1 MGDVASVGGKN
12 ASLGEMLHH
21 LAELGVRVPG
31 GFATTTDAY
40 YLFMKEA
47 GLEERV
53 HDALTKLDVRDVHAL
68 TRVGREIRAAVETA
82 ELPNAVRDAIADAYG
97 ELDAALSFAVRSS
110 ATAEDTADAS
120 FAGQH
125 ETYLNVRGLSNI
137 QLAVKKVYA
146 SLFNDRAI
154 AYRVHHG
161 FEHKDVGISAGVQ
174 QMVRSDLAASGV
186 AFTLDTESG
195 FPGVVF
201 VTGSYGLGEAV
212 VQGAVNPDEFYL
224 YKPNLA
230 AGRPCVLSR
239 TLGEKAVKMIYGDDD
254 EVEQSIQ
261 TVSAPDEDRFRF
273 VLTDDELEEL
283 GRQALVI
290 EKHYGRPMDIE
301 WAKDG
306 LDGHIYIVQARPETV
321 KSRQDGKVLERFR
334 LERRGEVLAE
344 GRAVGQ
350 KIATG
355 KTRLIEDI
363 DDMDALDEGEVLV
376 TDMTDPDWEPV
387 MKRAAAIVTNRG
399 GRTCHAAIIAR
410 ELGVPAIVGCGD
422 ATRTLPRGQAV
433 TVSCAEGDTGFIYDG
448 ELDFEVER
456 VALDAMPELP
466 LAVMM
471 NVGNPERA
479 FHFASL
485 PNEGVGLARVEF
497 IINNTIGVHP
507 RALLEMEKLPDD
519 LKAAVLERVRGYA
532 DPVSFYVDKL
542 TEGIAMLG
550 AAFHPKRVI
559 VRLSDFKSNEYAH
572 LLAGSRYEPS
582 EENPMIGFRGASR
595 YVSESFAECFALE
608 CRAVKRVREEMGL
621 DNVEVMIPFVR
632 TLDEARGV
640 IDALRAH
647 GLERGKNG
655 LKLIMMC
662 EIPSNVI
669 LADQFL
675 EYFDGF
681 SIGSNDLTQFT
692 LAVDRDSALVA
703 ATFDERNEAV
713 KALVH
718 QAIQACKKSAKYVG
732 ICGQGP
738 SDYPDFAKWL
748 LDEGID
754 SVSLNPDTVVAT
766 WLFLAGQAAGS
777 E

>member
-1 MGDVASVGGKN
+1 MGDVSSVGGKN
-12 ASLGEMLHH
+12 ASLGEMIHH
-21 LAELGVRVPG
+21 LTKLGVRVPG
-31 GFATTTDAY
+31 GFATTTDAFH
-40 YLFMKEA
+40 LFLKDA
-47 GLEERV
+47 GLEVRI
-53 HDALTKLDVRDVHAL
+53 HDELAKLDVRDVHELA
-68 TRVGREIRAAVETA
+68 RVGREIRGAIEAA
-82 ELPNAVRDAIADAYG
+82 ELPSAVEASIRAAFA
-97 ELDAALSFAVRSS
+97 ELDQDHSFAVRSS
-110 ATAEDTADAS
+110 ATAEDTVDAS
-120 FAGQH
+120 FAGQQ
-125 ETYLNVRGLSNI
+125 ETYLNIRGVDNI
-137 QLAVKKVYA
+137 QQAVKKVYA

-195 FPGVVF
+195 FENVVF

-224 YKPNLA
+224 YKPNLE
-230 AGRPCVLSR
+230 AGRPAVLSR
-239 TLGEKAVKMIYGDDD
+239 TLGEKAIKMVYGDDGN
-254 EVEQSIQ
+254 VEQSIQ
-261 TVSAPDEDRFRF
+261 TIATSDEERFRF
-273 VLTDDELEEL
+273 VLSDAELEEL

-290 EKHYGRPMDIE
+290 EKHYGRSMDIE

-306 LDGHIYIVQARPETV
+306 IDGHLYIVQARPETV
-321 KSRQDGKVLERFR
+321 KSQRDGKVLEQYR
-334 LERRGEVLAE
+334 LNKRGDVLAE

-350 KIATG
+350 KVAAG
-355 KTRLIEDI
+355 KARLMEDL
-363 DDMDALDEGEVLV
+363 DDMDSLREGEILV

-387 MKRAAAIVTNRG
+387 MKRAAAVVTNRG

-410 ELGVPAIVGCGD
+410 ELGIPAVVGCGD
-422 ATRTLPRGQAV
+422 ATKTLSVGQSV
-433 TVSCAEGDTGFIYDG
+433 TVSCAEGDTGFVYDG
-448 ELDFEVER
+448 ELDFDVER
-456 VALDAMPELP
+456 ISLDAMPELP
-466 LAVMM
+466 LKVMM

-479 FHFASL
+479 FTFASL
-485 PNEGVGLARVEF
+485 PNNGVGLARLEF
-497 IINNTIGVHP
+497 VINNTIGVHP
-507 RALLEMEKLPDD
+507 RALLEIDTLPDE
-519 LKAAVLERVRGYA
+519 LKSPVLERVRGYA

-550 AAFHPKRVI
+550 AAFYPQRVI

-572 LLAGSRYEPS
+572 LLAGARYEPS
-582 EENPMIGFRGASR
+582 EENPMLGFRGASR
-595 YVSESFAECFALE
+595 YVSETFAECFALE

-621 DNVEVMIPFVR
+621 VNVEVMIPFVR

-640 IDALRAH
+640 IDALKAH
-647 GLERGKNG
+647 GLERGAHG
-655 LKLIMMC
+655 LRLIMMC

-669 LADQFL
+669 LAEQFL

-703 ATFDERNEAV
+703 VSFDERNDAV

-718 QAIQACKKSAKYVG
+718 QAIQACKKAGKYIG

-748 LDEGID
+748 LEEGID
-754 SVSLNPDTVVAT
+754 SVSLNPDTVVKT
-766 WLFLAGQAAGS
+766 WLFLAGQEVGA
-777 E
+777 

>member
-12 ASLGEMLHH
+12 ASLGEMIHH
-21 LAELGVRVPG
+21 LSSVGVRVPG

-40 YLFMKEA
+40 RLFLEQA
-47 GLEERV
+47 GLDQRID
-53 HDALTKLDVRDVHAL
+53 DALSKLDVSDVHELA
-68 TRVGREIRAAVETA
+68 RVGREIRSAIEAA
-82 ELPNAVRDAIADAYG
+82 ELPEELERAIREAFA
-97 ELDAALSFAVRSS
+97 ELDPAHSYAVRSS
-110 ATAEDTADAS
+110 ATAEDTTDAS
-120 FAGQH
+120 FAGQQ
-125 ETYLNVRGLSNI
+125 ETYLNVRGIANI
-137 QLAVKKVYA
+137 ENAVKKVFA

-161 FEHKDVGISAGVQ
+161 FEHKNVGISAGVQ
-174 QMVRSDLAASGV
+174 QMVRSDLASSGV

-195 FPGVVF
+195 FPDVVF

-224 YKPNLA
+224 YKPNLE
-230 AGRPCVLSR
+230 AGRPAVLSR
-239 TLGEKAVKMIYGDDD
+239 NLGEKAIKMVYSEDGEVD
-254 EVEQSIQ
+254 ESIQ
-261 TVSAPDEDRFRF
+261 TVATPDEERFRF
-273 VLTDDELEEL
+273 VLSDSELEEL
-283 GRQALVI
+283 GRQSVAI

-306 LDGHIYIVQARPETV
+306 IDGQIYIVQARPETV
-321 KSRQDGKVLERFR
+321 KSQRDGKVLEQYR
-334 LERRGEVLAE
+334 LNERGEVLAE

-350 KIATG
+350 KIAAG
-355 KTRLIEDI
+355 RARVIEDI
-363 DDMDALDEGEVLV
+363 DDMDQLEEGEILV

-387 MKRAAAIVTNRG
+387 MKRAAAVVTNRG

-410 ELGVPAIVGCGD
+410 ELGIPAVVGCGD
-422 ATRTLPRGQAV
+422 ATQVLDAGQTV
-433 TVSCAEGDTGFIYDG
+433 TVSCAEGDTGFVYAG
-448 ELDFEVER
+448 KLDFDEDTVS
-456 VALDAMPELP
+456 LDSMPELP
-466 LAVMM
+466 LKVTM

-479 FHFASL
+479 FHFASI
-485 PNEGVGLARVEF
+485 PNKGVGLARLEF
-497 IINNTIGVHP
+497 IINNMIGVHP
-507 RALLEMEKLPDD
+507 RALLELDELPDE
-519 LKAAVLERVRGYA
+519 LKAAVLERVRGYP
-532 DPVSFYVDKL
+532 DPVSYYVDKL
-542 TEGIAMLG
+542 TEGIGMLG
-550 AAFHPKRVI
+550 AAFYPKPVI

-595 YVSESFAECFALE
+595 YVAELFAECFALE

-632 TLDEARGV
+632 TLDEARRV
-640 IDALRAH
+640 IEALKSH

-655 LKLIMMC
+655 LRLIMMC

-703 ATFDERNEAV
+703 GTFDERNEAV
-713 KALVH
+713 KVLVH
-718 QAIQACKKSAKYVG
+718 QAIRACKKAGKYIG

-748 LDEGID
+748 LEEEID
-754 SVSLNPDTVVAT
+754 SVSLNPDTVVQT
-766 WLFLAGQAAGS
+766 WLFLAEQKEAA